1 MAVTM
6 KEVAERAGVSVAT
19 VSRVLNGTTYVAPE
33 AAERINDAIKELGYS
48 PNFFGRSLRR
58 SETKILLAVLPSV
71 GHSFYN
77 DVLAGM
83 QDAAAAKG
91 YDLII
96 GCSGDDPATER
107 RLLSMLEN
115 KIVDAAVLLGTKM
128 TPAELE
134 GYTANFNLALA
145 CERVPGADILTV
157 TVDDEEAAYAAVSLM
172 IKKGHRKI
180 GLVTAA
186 GTAVS
191 AVDRRNGYEKAL
203 EDAEI
208 TYREEYVFMGSYEYE
223 SGTAAYRYFARLID
237 PPTALFC
244 ISDLLSAAILKSYA
258 LDNARGGHYF
268 KVMGF
273 DDIQLAGMITPGLT
287 TVRQPS
293 FDIGHTVIEMLIRRQ
308 TEKSGFENNHIKLP
322 YKIVERESL

>member
-33 AAERINDAIKELGYS
+33 AAERINNAIKELGYS
-48 PNFFGRSLRR
+48 PNFLGRGLRK
-58 SETKILLAVLPSV
+58 SETKILLAIIPTA

-77 DVLAGM
+77 DVLMGM
-83 QDAAAAKG
+83 QDAAASHG
-91 YDLII
+91 YDLLI
-96 GCSGDDPATER
+96 GVSGDSTAAER

-128 TPAELE
+128 TPAELNT
-134 GYTANFNLALA
+134 YAANFNLALA
-145 CERVPGADILTV
+145 CERIPGADVLTV
-157 TVDDEEAAYAAVSLM
+157 TVDDEEAAYAAVSLI

-191 AVDRRNGYEKAL
+191 AVDRKNGYEKAL
-203 EDAEI
+203 SDAEI
-208 TYREEYVFMGSYEYE
+208 TYREEYVFMGSYAYE

-237 PPTALFC
+237 PPTAIFC
-244 ISDLLSAAILKSYA
+244 ISDLLAAAILKSYTI
-258 LDNARGGHYF
+258 DNARGGQYF

-273 DDIQLAGMITPGLT
+273 DDIQLSGMITPGIT
-287 TVRQPS
+287 TVSQPS
-293 FDIGHTVIEMLIRRQ
+293 YDIGHTVIEKLISRR
-308 TEKSGFENNHIKLP
+308 SENSVNTKHIKLP
-322 YKIVERESL
+322 FRIIERESL